1 MGFPTE
7 YKFGCLSCLN
17 ANHYWNKKNQSL
29 TVRCVWARI
38 PVAPFSP
45 QISLYFI
52 LSSLQK
58 GVIRHISGLELRR
71 TEHVVDRGAY
81 ILCACVCAQL
91 LSHVW
96 LCNSMDCSPPGSSV
110 HGILQARIREW
121 VAIYDSK
128 GSSPPRDRTHA
139 SCVSSICK
147 WIIYHWATK
156 EALTYCRCL
165 ISGWPKSLFGFFIA
179 SHGPLWPLQYL

>member
-1 MGFPTE
+1 MGFPTK

-17 ANHYWNKKNQSL
+17 ENHYWNKKNYSL

-58 GVIRHISGLELRR
+58 GVIRHIWGLELRR
-71 TEHVVDRGAY
+71 TEHVVDRGSY

-110 HGILQARIREW
+110 HGILQARIWSGLPFTTPRDLPQPGIEPMPL
-121 VAIYDSK
+121 
-128 GSSPPRDRTHA
+128 GSPAFASGLFITEPPR
-139 SCVSSICK
+139 
-147 WIIYHWATK
+147 
-156 EALTYCRCL
+156 E
-165 ISGWPKSLFGFFIA
+165 
-179 SHGPLWPLQYL
+179 PLHIVDA